1 MKSQY
6 FFLIYKLVVIK
17 IPCIIYADILLFSM
31 KRLNEIIGIGAGA
44 ALFIVWMKL
53 VGNPH
58 VIETVIGIVLALAF
72 GGFVY
77 KKVKKS

>member
-1 MKSQY
+1 MKG
-6 FFLIYKLVVIK
+6 L
-17 IPCIIYADILLFSM
+17 D
-31 KRLNEIIGIGAGA
+31 EIIGMSAGA

-58 VIETVIGIVLALAF
+58 VIETILGVVLAIVF

-77 KKVKKS
+77 RKVKRG

>member
-1 MKSQY
+1 
-6 FFLIYKLVVIK
+6 
-17 IPCIIYADILLFSM
+17 M
-31 KRLNEIIGIGAGA
+31 KRQNEIIGFGAGV

-77 KKVKKS
+77 KKVKKD

>member
-1 MKSQY
+1 MK
-6 FFLIYKLVVIK
+6 KL
-17 IPCIIYADILLFSM
+17 D
-31 KRLNEIIGIGAGA
+31 EIIGIGAGV

-58 VIETVIGIVLALAF
+58 VIETLLGVVLAIVF

-77 KKVKKS
+77 RKVKKG